1 MSVGEVF
8 TKAYELWKKDVL
20 WLILAALVVGLIIAV
35 IAGIM
40 FAIVF
45 GIALG
50 GVGIGLSASGDS
62 ISGVGAGM
70 IFLAIIGYIIGIF
83 VIMVVAMTFYG
94 GIFEMVIG
102 AAKERRPVRFGDLF
116 SGFKKFGAYALFA
129 AVMAGIVIG
138 LSLLNIIPILGT
150 IVMIA
155 ALVWIEVLWLYV
167 LPLIADRGM
176 GFGEAQTRSREMV
189 KSTGWWKTFGT
200 LILLMVAIWVVG
212 LIIMLI
218 SAGLSRASESA
229 GSIIGGL
236 LFIVFEV
243 AVGPYAI
250 CYIATMY
257 LESEGTQPVMA
268 GAGAVPP
275 PPAAATFAAPPAPP
289 TAPVTPAAP
298 AAGPATPVTPTQA
311 TTPAAP
317 LTPPSRRRSRRPR
330 PRRHRRYPPRPRRP
344 RRPSRRPQTRPRRP
358 RPRRRPARRR
368 LRRRSP
374 EARQHHRHAQGPGLH
389 RSPGPLSCRRRP
401 EETDSGTEAGP
412 AARRYLRSGRRS
424 LLRGEQAAE
433 G

>member
-8 TKAYELWKKDVL
+8 SKAFELWKKDVL

-45 GIALG
+45 GVALG

-94 GIFEMVIG
+94 GLFEMVIG
-102 AAKERRPVRFGDLF
+102 AARERRPVRFGDLF

-155 ALVWIEVLWLYV
+155 ALVWIEVMWLYV

-176 GFGEAQTRSREMV
+176 SFGEAQTRSREMV

-212 LIIMLI
+212 LIILLI

-257 LESEGTQPVMA
+257 LESEGAQPALA

-275 PPAAATFAAPPAPP
+275 PPAAGAFAAPPAPP
-289 TAPVTPAAP
+289 APPAAPVTPAAP
-298 AAGPATPVTPTQA
+298 AAGPAAPVTPTQA
-311 TTPAAP
+311 TTPSAPVTPPVTPAQTAVTQTVPAETAPAGTAVTEAADAAADAAP
-317 LTPPSRRRSRRPR
+317 
-330 PRRHRRYPPRPRRP
+330 
-344 RRPSRRPQTRPRRP
+344 
-358 RPRRRPARRR
+358 
-368 LRRRSP
+368 
-374 EARQHHRHAQGPGLH
+374 EA
-389 RSPGPLSCRRRP
+389 
-401 EETDSGTEAGP
+401 P
-412 AARRYLRSGRRS
+412 AAPSAPPPPPPL
-424 LLRGEQAAE
+424 A
-433 G
+433 